1 MMVKSDKAEQAAG
14 RAAPHRPSIDGLLTG
29 GFSTGGF
36 ARRRRRARQFLR
48 NREGATAIEFSL
60 VALPFLALLFAIIE
74 TALIF
79 WSSQVL
85 ETAVADAAR
94 GIYTG
99 QFQNENSD
107 PLLTPDQIAVKF
119 REDICARV
127 TALFACNDLV
137 AIDVRSFADAFPSQG
152 LPLPVTDGEFDAG
165 SFGYQSSGP
174 SDIVVVRAAMAYPV
188 LIALMNP
195 AQSNL
200 NNGKRLIMATTA
212 FRNEPFP
219 Q

>member
-1 MMVKSDKAEQAAG
+1 MMTNPDKAEQAAE
-14 RAAPHRPSIDGLLTG
+14 RAAPHRPSTG
-29 GFSTGGF
+29 GFSTAGF

-48 NREGATAIEFSL
+48 NRDGATAIEFSL
-60 VALPFLALLFAIIE
+60 VALPFFALLFAIIE

-94 GIYTG
+94 RIYTG

-107 PLLTPDQIAVKF
+107 PLLTPDQIAARF

-137 AIDVRSFADAFPSQG
+137 AVDVRSFAGAFPSQG
-152 LPLPVTDGEFDAG
+152 LPLPVNDGEFDAS

-174 SDIVVVRAAMAYPV
+174 SDIVVVRAAMAYPI